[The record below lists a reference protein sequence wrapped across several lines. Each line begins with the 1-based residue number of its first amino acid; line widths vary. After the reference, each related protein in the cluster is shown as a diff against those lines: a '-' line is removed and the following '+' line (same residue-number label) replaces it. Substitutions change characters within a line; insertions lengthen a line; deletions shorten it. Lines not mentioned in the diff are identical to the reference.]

1 MLIEFSKMQAQGNDF
16 VIVDLMDGSALPPRV
31 EELAEAI
38 CDRRFGV
45 GADGLVFL
53 LDDPAADFRMR
64 IYNSDGS
71 LAMMCGSALR
81 CCAWLGAVKLDKDE
95 LLIAT
100 ESGMRSA
107 WLSHPVVYANLGK
120 AEILGT
126 ETEISGIKG
135 SVVDVGNLHFISWW
149 ESLESNPHL
158 QYGGS
163 IEEESLQHFPQ
174 GVNAM
179 FAKVISPQQLDLKIW
194 ERGCGA
200 TLACGTGAVS
210 TVKAG
215 INQGLLEGEIKV
227 NMPGGSV
234 SVSQTAD
241 HDLILGGGVEEVF
254 RGVYPW
260 KI

>member
-1 MLIEFSKMQAQGNDF
+1 M
-16 VIVDLMDGSALPPRV
+16 IVDLMDGSALPPRV

-53 LDDPAADFRMR
+53 LDDPAADMRMR
-64 IYNSDGS
+64 IYYSDGS

-100 ESGMRSA
+100 ESGLRST
-107 WLSHPVVYANLGK
+107 WLSHRVVYANLGR
-120 AEILGT
+120 AEILD
-126 ETEISGIKG
+126 EEIEIAGIKG
-135 SVVDVGNLHFISWW
+135 SLVDGGNLHFISWW
-149 ESLESNPHL
+149 DRLNSNPQL
-158 QYGGS
+158 QYGS
-163 IEEESLQHFPQ
+163 EIEEESQISFPQ
-174 GVNAM
+174 GFNSM
-179 FAKVISPQQLDLKIW
+179 YAKVISPRELDLYIW
-194 ERGCGA
+194 ERGSGV
-200 TLACGTGAVS
+200 TWACGTGAVS

-215 INQGLLEGEIKV
+215 IQKGFLEGEIKV

-241 HDLILGGGVEEVF
+241 DYMILGGGVEEVF